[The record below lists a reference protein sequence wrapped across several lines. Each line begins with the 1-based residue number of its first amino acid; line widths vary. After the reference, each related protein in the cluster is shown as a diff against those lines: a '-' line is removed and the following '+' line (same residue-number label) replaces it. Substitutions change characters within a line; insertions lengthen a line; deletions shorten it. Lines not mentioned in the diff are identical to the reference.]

1 MSPSNMKNVNIVL
14 GTVVTVFVS
23 FLAGVE
29 FSKHQ
34 FVWMSLDFIL
44 AALNLALLIS
54 GVKMRAEFD
63 VLFGIH
69 KDLTEKENGK

>member
-1 MSPSNMKNVNIVL
+1 M
-14 GTVVTVFVS
+14 GTVVTVFIS

-34 FVWMSLDFIL
+34 FLWMGLDFFL
-44 AALNLALLIS
+44 AAINLALLIS
-54 GVKMRAEFD
+54 SVKMHTEFD